1 MAVAADQA
9 ASAVAR
15 TSYGRLLSLLAAAS
29 NDIAAAEDSLA
40 DAFERALRRWPVDGV
55 PDSPDA
61 WLLTVARNRQRD
73 RWRAASSRDV
83 ELDNDIHGGSHLD
96 DIDPDAIG
104 DRRLE
109 LLLVCAHPAI
119 SPAAH
124 TPLMLNTVLG
134 FTATQI
140 GTAFAVPPTTM
151 AARLT
156 RAKKRIKAAHI
167 PFRIPDREALPG
179 RMQAVTEAI
188 YGAYA
193 IDWNVGELGAE
204 ALQLAELLAE
214 LAPDGDNADRAEA
227 HGLAALISLSS
238 ARLAARDPQ
247 RYVPLT
253 QQDPQAWDADLIENG
268 RRHLAAA
275 HRLGMVG
282 RFQLEAAISAV
293 HCARRDTGVT
303 DWTTLRSL
311 YTTLREVAPTLGGQV
326 ALAAV
331 VAEIDGPEAGV
342 AILDRIGESA
352 RRFQP
357 WWAARALLLAR
368 AGSDATA
375 AYDKAISLTTDPA
388 ERRYLAEQRARV

>member
-1 MAVAADQA
+1 MAVAELA

-40 DAFERALRRWPVDGV
+40 DAFERALRSWPVDGV
-55 PDSPDA
+55 PDNPEA

-73 RWRAASSRDV
+73 RWRAAATRDV
-83 ELDNDIHGGSHLD
+83 ELDADAHGGSHLD
-96 DIDPDAIG
+96 DIDPAAVG

-140 GTAFAVPPTTM
+140 GAAFVVPPTTM

-167 PFRIPDREALPG
+167 PFRIPDRDALPG

-193 IDWNVGELGAE
+193 IDWNVGALGAE
-204 ALQLAELLAE
+204 ARQLAELLME
-214 LAPDGDNADRAEA
+214 LAPDDAEA

-238 ARLAARDPQ
+238 ARLAGRDLR
-247 RYVPLT
+247 RYIPLS
-253 QQDPQAWDADLIENG
+253 QQDPSGWDADLIENG
-268 RRHLAAA
+268 RRHLSAA
-275 HRLGMVG
+275 HRLGILG

-303 DWTTLRSL
+303 DWRTLRSL
-311 YTTLREVAPTLGGQV
+311 YETLSKVAPTLGGRV
-326 ALAAV
+326 AWAAV
-331 VAEIDGPEAGV
+331 VAEIEGPDAGL
-342 AILDRIGESA
+342 AMLDEISDAA

-357 WWAARALLLAR
+357 WWAARAVLLRRDGRDA
-368 AGSDATA
+368 AG

-388 ERRYLAEQRARV
+388 ERRYLAEQQAAVARS